1 MNKHRCYL
9 YIVVL
14 LLLIVAG
21 GCSFSPAIKI
31 DKDSVKVVQGKYNY
45 DSIDLTFYADLT
57 GYIAP
62 EWTYYSK
69 ADGRF
74 HRDTNPKSCVTLAY
88 EVFNPFGE
96 LDLKAMCD
104 AAGQAKTAQLPLPVF
119 WSEDLPYEYTLRVTF
134 YYNGKKQDCYTAR
147 FRLTLP

>member
-31 DKDSVKVVQGKYNY
+31 DKESVKVEQGKYNY

-57 GYIAP
+57 RPIEP

-74 HRDTNPKSCVTLAY
+74 HRDTNPKSGVTLAY

-96 LDLKAMCD
+96 LDLKTTCD

-119 WSEDLPYEYTLRVTF
+119 WSEELPYEYTLRVTF
-134 YYNGKKQDCYTAR
+134 YYNGKKQDRYSAR
-147 FRLTLP
+147 FRLTHP